1 MKIAIC
7 ASMIFSEKM
16 LDTKK
21 ELEKLGHGVLFLI
34 LPMSAQAKLKEKK
47 KNLHYFTRMKM
58 TQFVNSGKRLGKVM
72 QFLC

>member
-34 LPMSAQAKLKEKK
+34 LPMSA
-47 KNLHYFTRMKM
+47 
-58 TQFVNSGKRLGKVM
+58 
-72 QFLC
+72 